1 MPDFRRKPNR
11 LAWPSYLGFGEYFLT
26 FCTGGRKRFF
36 AAATENEELKKWGR
50 KEEAKEKEWRRKVA
64 ATAETRGLVDV
75 LLAALRQTCAAHKFA
90 AYAYCFMPDHLHLLA
105 QAQSKEC
112 RLPAF
117 VKAFKGGGTAAV
129 RPLGIHQLWQK
140 GFYDH
145 VIRDS
150 ESAGEIAWYI
160 LSNPVRAGLTRTVWD
175 WPYSG
180 SLVFDWK
187 RLPPSGENYVP
198 PWKKSS

>member
-11 LAWPSYLGFGEYFLT
+11 LASPSYLGFGEYFLT
-26 FCTGGRKRFF
+26 FCTGGRKGLFV
-36 AAATENEELKKWGR
+36 AASESEELKK
-50 KEEAKEKEWRRKVA
+50 WRRKVA
-64 ATAETRGLVDV
+64 ATAETCALVDV

-112 RLPAF
+112 SLPAF
-117 VKAFKGGGTAAV
+117 VKAFKGQGTAAV
-129 RPLGIHQLWQK
+129 RPLGIHGLWQK
-140 GFYDH
+140 GYYDH
-145 VIRDS
+145 VVRDS

-160 LSNPVRAGLTRTVWD
+160 LLNPVRAGLTRSVWD

-180 SLVFDWK
+180 SFVFDWR